1 MNNIWNLSLN
11 EFTDATLSSSP
22 TPGGGS
28 VAAVSGTFGMG
39 LVIMAMNISQNK
51 NSLITNDEIVK
62 SKNILARISSFVEKD
77 IDAFESYMKALKLP
91 KISETEIL
99 ERKKSI
105 KEANLSATN
114 IPIEA
119 AKTIIEAFENVI
131 EVIDKIEKNVISDI
145 GAGTYLLVGSLNAIL
160 LNIDINIRSIKDQ
173 NSINYFMNQKEN
185 LLNYSS
191 VLSEKILKFVKDK
204 LNE

>member
-1 MNNIWNLSLN
+1 MNDIWNLSLS

-28 VAAVSGTFGMG
+28 VAAVSATFGMG

-51 NSLITNDEIVK
+51 NSTITNEEIEK
-62 SKNILARISSFVEKD
+62 SKSILAKISSFVEKD
-77 IDAFESYMKALKLP
+77 IAAFENYMKAIKLP
-91 KISETEIL
+91 KISETEVL
-99 ERKKSI
+99 ERKKAI

-114 IPIEA
+114 VPIEA
-119 AKTIIEAFENVI
+119 GKTIIEAFENVI

-145 GAGTYLLVGSLNAIL
+145 GAGTYLLTGSLNAIL

-173 NSINYFMNQKEN
+173 NSVNSFMNQKEN